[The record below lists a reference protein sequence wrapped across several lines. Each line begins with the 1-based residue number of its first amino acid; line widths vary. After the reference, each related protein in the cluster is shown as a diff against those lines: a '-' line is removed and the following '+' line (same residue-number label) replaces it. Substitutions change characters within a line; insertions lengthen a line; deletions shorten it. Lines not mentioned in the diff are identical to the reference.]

1 MIVFKLRILICFTFL
16 TTLLRGQNLD
26 RANELFK
33 NGGYAEAIPIYE
45 AFLAKKPNNTAA
57 RGKLANCYRILSRP
71 EKAAP
76 LMANIVEDDNA
87 RPDDFLQYGE
97 TLMMLG
103 QYDEAKFYFKKY
115 NKLQP
120 KNERGKLL
128 LDNVDKVKT
137 LKPLFKDVEVF
148 PFTQNSDGD
157 DNAPI
162 MFRKGIAFA
171 SDRHPG
177 FNILKEKNPTT
188 GRDYVT
194 VYYAERTGDTSFA
207 EPREIS
213 AKLTEINRNTSNIS
227 FTADGK
233 RAYFCRNGSKPG
245 RNGTYNMQI
254 FTAETE
260 DGTSF
265 HNIEMLSFC
274 TPENNYVYPSI
285 SPDGKRLFYT
295 AERSDGFG
303 GLDIYVVTKTKKG
316 WTKSENL
323 GKNVNTA
330 ANEGFPYAAADGKL
344 YFCSKGHPSY
354 GGYDIFVTQEDS
366 TGSHEWQTPVN
377 VGAPINS
384 PYDDISICFDKDGV
398 GGAFTSMRGGRG
410 DDIFLFK
417 MLSEP
422 MPDNKVF
429 VINKDS
435 SKVEKET
442 ILVDNSPKIS
452 FEEPKIV
459 NNNPEVIADATN
471 HNTSFGPKKTNKKES
486 TSASKK
492 TTKSKKTDAV
502 KNEDEGKS
510 QSKKSDAVKDENE
523 GKKTYLDAMQKLLDN
538 DKMRPNKSF
547 LAENIRYTTQ
557 AELGISPDMAL
568 ELDDLVAFL
577 KKNRKLIIEIC
588 VHTEGVI
595 ETDKLAKS
603 ISTQRAEEIVTYLKS
618 QGIKQKRLLAHGY
631 GRIRPLKD
639 CVAGGC
645 STEEDL
651 LNRRVEVKIKKL

>member
-1 MIVFKLRILICFTFL
+1 MVVFKLRILIGFTFL

-45 AFLAKKPNNTAA
+45 AFLAKKSNNIAA
-57 RGKLANCYRILSRP
+57 KTKLANCYRILSRP

-76 LMANIVEDDNA
+76 LMADIVEEDNA
-87 RPDDFLQYGE
+87 RPDDFLHYAE

-120 KNERGKLL
+120 ENERGKLL
-128 LDNVDKVKT
+128 LDNVDKVKK
-137 LKPLFKDVEVF
+137 LKPIFKDVEVYSF
-148 PFTQNSDGD
+148 SQNSDGD
-157 DNAPI
+157 DNAPTLH
-162 MFRKGIAFA
+162 RKGIAFA

-177 FNILKEKNPTT
+177 FSILKEKNPTT

-207 EPREIS
+207 QPRELS
-213 AKLTEINRNTSNIS
+213 GKLTEINRNTSNIS

-254 FTAETE
+254 FTAEVS
-260 DGTSF
+260 DGNSF
-265 HNIEMLSFC
+265 HNIEMLPFC
-274 TPENNYVYPSI
+274 SAENNYVYPSI

-295 AERSDGFG
+295 AERSDGYG
-303 GLDIYVVTKTKKG
+303 GLDIYMVTKTKKG

-323 GKNVNTA
+323 GNKVNTA
-330 ANEGFPYAAADGKL
+330 ANEGFPYAAPDGKL

-354 GGYDIFVTQEDS
+354 GGYDIFVTQPDS
-366 TGSHEWQTPVN
+366 TATNEWQAPIN
-377 VGAPINS
+377 VGSPINS
-384 PYDDISICFDKDGV
+384 PYDDISICFDTSGLN
-398 GGAFTSMRGGRG
+398 GAFTSMRSGRG

-417 MLSEP
+417 IISEP
-422 MPDNKVF
+422 ILDNKVIAVHKDTSETQKE
-429 VINKDS
+429 VILAN
-435 SKVEKET
+435 E
-442 ILVDNSPKIS
+442 SPKIS
-452 FEEPKIV
+452 FEKPETV
-459 NNNPEVIADATN
+459 NNNSEMMADTN
-471 HNTSFGPKKTNKKES
+471 NKNTSFTPNRKEKKEN
-486 TSASKK
+486 TSKRTSK
-492 TTKSKKTDAV
+492 TKNTKNTDS
-502 KNEDEGKS
+502 E
-510 QSKKSDAVKDENE
+510 KDEDE

-538 DKMRPNKSF
+538 DKMRLNKSF
-547 LAENIRYTTQ
+547 LAENIRYKTQ
-557 AELGISPDMAL
+557 AELGITPDMAL

-577 KKNRKLIIEIC
+577 KKNRKLMVEIC
-588 VHTEGVI
+588 VHTEGGI

-603 ISTQRAEEIVTYLKS
+603 ISTQRAEEIVAYLKS
-618 QGIKQKRLLAHGY
+618 QGIKEKRLLAHGY

-639 CVAGGC
+639 CATGGC
-645 STEEDL
+645 KPEEDL

>member
-45 AFLAKKPNNTAA
+45 AFLAKKQNNTAA
-57 RGKLANCYRILSRP
+57 KTKLANCYRILSRP

-76 LMANIVEDDNA
+76 LLADIVEDDNA
-87 RPDDFLQYGE
+87 RPDDFLHYGE

-120 KNERGKLL
+120 ENERGKLL
-128 LDNVDKVKT
+128 LDNVDKVKK
-137 LKPLFKDVEVF
+137 LKPIFKDVEVY
-148 PFTQNSDGD
+148 PFSKNSDGD

-162 MFRKGIAFA
+162 MYRKGIAFA

-177 FNILKEKNPTT
+177 FSILKEKNPTT

-207 EPREIS
+207 EPREMS
-213 AKLTEINRNTSNIS
+213 GKLTEINRNTSNIS

-254 FTAETE
+254 FTAKVGE
-260 DGTSF
+260 GSSF
-265 HNIEMLSFC
+265 HNIEMLPFC
-274 TPENNYVYPSI
+274 TAENNYVYPSI

-303 GLDIYVVTKTKKG
+303 GLDIYTVTKTKKG

-323 GKNVNTA
+323 GKKVNTA
-330 ANEGFPYAAADGKL
+330 ANEGFPYAAPDGKL

-354 GGYDIFVTQEDS
+354 GGYDIFVTQQD
-366 TGSHEWQTPVN
+366 TTAAHEWLTPVN
-377 VGAPINS
+377 VGSPINS
-384 PYDDISICFDKDGV
+384 PYDDISICFDNDGLS
-398 GGAFTSMRGGRG
+398 GAFTSMRGGRG

-417 MLSEP
+417 MMAGS
-422 MPDNKVF
+422 MPDNKIFAV
-429 VINKDS
+429 NKDT
-435 SKVEKET
+435 SKAQKET
-442 ILVDNSPKIS
+442 VLANNSPKTV
-452 FEEPKIV
+452 FEKPKIE
-459 NNNPEVIADATN
+459 NDNAETMADTN
-471 HNTSFGPKKTNKKES
+471 SKNTSFAPNKTEKKES
-486 TSASKK
+486 ISTSKK
-492 TTKSKKTDAV
+492 TSKSKNTDT
-502 KNEDEGKS
+502 E
-510 QSKKSDAVKDENE
+510 KDEDE

-547 LAENIRYTTQ
+547 LAENIRYKTQ
-557 AELGISPDMAL
+557 SEMGIPPEMTD
-568 ELDDLVAFL
+568 ELDNLAEFL
-577 KKNRKLIIEIC
+577 KKNRKLVVEIC

-595 ETDKLAKS
+595 ETDKMAKL
-603 ISTQRAEEIVTYLKS
+603 ISTKRAEEIVAYLKS
-618 QGIKQKRLLAHGY
+618 KGIKEKRLVPHGY

-639 CVAGGC
+639 CAAGGC
-645 STEEDL
+645 NPEEDL
-651 LNRRVEVKIKKL
+651 LNRRVEVKIKEL

>member
-1 MIVFKLRILICFTFL
+1 MIVFKLRILICLTFL

-45 AFLAKKPNNTAA
+45 AFLAKKSNNTAA
-57 RGKLANCYRILSRP
+57 KTKLANCYRILSRP

-76 LMANIVEDDNA
+76 LLADIVEDDNA
-87 RPDDFLQYGE
+87 RPDDFLHYGE

-120 KNERGKLL
+120 ENERGKLL
-128 LDNVDKVKT
+128 LDNVDKVKK
-137 LKPLFKDVEVF
+137 LKPIYKDVEVYQF
-148 PFTQNSDGD
+148 SKNSDGD

-162 MFRKGIAFA
+162 MYRKGIAFA

-213 AKLTEINRNTSNIS
+213 GKLTEINRNTSNIS

-254 FTAETE
+254 FSAEVG
-260 DGTSF
+260 DGYSF

-274 TPENNYVYPSI
+274 TAENNYVYPSI
-285 SPDGKRLFYT
+285 SPDGKRLFYS

-303 GLDIYVVTKTKKG
+303 GLDIYMVTKTKKG
-316 WTKSENL
+316 WTKAENL
-323 GKNVNTA
+323 GKKVNTA
-330 ANEGFPYAAADGKL
+330 ANEGFPYAAPDGKL

-354 GGYDIFVTQEDS
+354 GGYDIFVTQQDS
-366 TGSHEWQTPVN
+366 TDAHEWQTPVN
-377 VGAPINS
+377 VGSPINS
-384 PYDDISICFDKDGV
+384 PYDDISICFDNDGMS
-398 GGAFTSMRGGRG
+398 GAFTSMRGGRG

-417 MLSEP
+417 MMSGFV
-422 MPDNKVF
+422 PDNKIFTV
-429 VINKDS
+429 NKDTSKAGKETLLADNS
-435 SKVEKET
+435 SKMSFEKPKTINNNQET
-442 ILVDNSPKIS
+442 IAETRS
-452 FEEPKIV
+452 
-459 NNNPEVIADATN
+459 
-471 HNTSFGPKKTNKKES
+471 HNTSLSPKKTVKKVS
-486 TSASKK
+486 SSSSKK
-492 TTKSKKTDAV
+492 TNKSKKTDSEV
-502 KNEDEGKS
+502 EEDT
-510 QSKKSDAVKDENE
+510 AP
-523 GKKTYLDAMQKLLDN
+523 KTYLDVMQKLLDN

-547 LAENIRYTTQ
+547 LAENMRYRTQ
-557 AELGISPDMAL
+557 SEMGIPPEMTD
-568 ELDDLVAFL
+568 ELDNLAAFL
-577 KKNRKLIIEIC
+577 KKNRKLVVEIC

-595 ETDKLAKS
+595 ETDKMAKL
-603 ISTQRAEEIVTYLKS
+603 ISTKRAEELVAYLKS
-618 QGIKQKRLLAHGY
+618 KGIKEKRLVPHGY

-645 STEEDL
+645 KPEEDL

>member
-1 MIVFKLRILICFTFL
+1 MIVFKLRILICLTFL

-45 AFLAKKPNNTAA
+45 AFLAKKPNNNAA
-57 RGKLANCYRILSRP
+57 KTKLANCYRILSRP

-76 LMANIVEDDNA
+76 LLADIVEDDNA
-87 RPDDFLQYGE
+87 RPDDFLHYGE

-120 KNERGKLL
+120 ENERGKLL
-128 LDNVDKVKT
+128 LDNVDKVKK
-137 LKPLFKDVEVF
+137 LKPIYKDVEVY
-148 PFTQNSDGD
+148 PFSQNSDGD

-162 MFRKGIAFA
+162 MYRKGLAFA

-213 AKLTEINRNTSNIS
+213 GKLTEINRNTSNIS

-233 RAYFCRNGSKPG
+233 RAYFCRNGSSPG

-254 FTAETE
+254 FTAEVG
-260 DGTSF
+260 DGSSF

-274 TPENNYVYPSI
+274 TAENNYVYPSV
-285 SPDGKRLFYT
+285 SPDGKRLFYS

-303 GLDIYVVTKTKKG
+303 GLDIYMVTKTKKG
-316 WTKSENL
+316 WTKAENL
-323 GKNVNTA
+323 GKKVNTA
-330 ANEGFPYAAADGKL
+330 ANEGFPYAAPDGKL

-354 GGYDIFVTQEDS
+354 GGYDIFVTQQD
-366 TGSHEWQTPVN
+366 TAAAHEWQTPVN
-377 VGAPINS
+377 VGSPINS
-384 PYDDISICFDKDGV
+384 PYDDISICFDNEGMS
-398 GGAFTSMRGGRG
+398 GAFTSMRGGRG

-417 MLSEP
+417 MMSAP
-422 MPDNKVF
+422 MPDSKIFAV
-429 VINKDS
+429 VKDT
-435 SKVEKET
+435 SKAQKET
-442 ILVDNSPKIS
+442 ILANNSPKMS
-452 FEEPKIV
+452 FEKPKTENDSSETV
-459 NNNPEVIADATN
+459 ADAHSN
-471 HNTSFGPKKTNKKES
+471 NASFSPKKTEKKEAS
-486 TSASKK
+486 SSSKK
-492 TTKSKKTDAV
+492 TSKSKETGSELDEDA
-502 KNEDEGKS
+502 
-510 QSKKSDAVKDENE
+510 AP
-523 GKKTYLDAMQKLLDN
+523 KTYLDVMQRLLDN

-547 LAENIRYTTQ
+547 LAENMRYRTQ
-557 AELGISPDMAL
+557 SEMGIPPEMTD
-568 ELDDLVAFL
+568 ELDNLAAFL
-577 KKNRKLIIEIC
+577 KKNRKLVVEIC
-588 VHTEGVI
+588 VHTEGII
-595 ETDKLAKS
+595 ETDKMAKL
-603 ISTQRAEEIVTYLKS
+603 ISTKRAEELVAYLKS
-618 QGIKQKRLLAHGY
+618 KGIKEKRLVPHGY

-639 CVAGGC
+639 CAAGGC
-645 STEEDL
+645 KPEEDL
-651 LNRRVEVKIKKL
+651 LNRRVEVKVKEL

>member
-1 MIVFKLRILICFTFL
+1 MKVLKWRILICFTFL
-16 TTLLRGQNLD
+16 ITLLRGQNLD
-26 RANELFK
+26 RANDLFK

-57 RGKLANCYRILSRP
+57 KTKLANCYRILSRP

-76 LMANIVEDDNA
+76 LLEYIVEDDNA
-87 RPDDFLQYGE
+87 RPDDFLHYGE

-103 QYDEAKFYFKKY
+103 KYDEAKFYFKKY

-120 KNERGKLL
+120 ENERGKLL
-128 LDNVDKVKT
+128 LDNVDKVKK
-137 LKPLFKDVEVF
+137 LKPIFKDVEVY
-148 PFTQNSDGD
+148 PFTQNSDSD

-162 MFRKGIAFA
+162 MFRKGMAFA
-171 SDRHPG
+171 SDRRPG
-177 FNILKEKNPTT
+177 FSILKEKNPTT

-207 EPREIS
+207 EPHEIS
-213 AKLTEINRNTSNIS
+213 GKLTEINRNTSNIS

-233 RAYFCRNGSKPG
+233 HAYFCRNGSKPG

-254 FTAETE
+254 FTAEVG
-260 DGTSF
+260 DGSSF

-285 SPDGKRLFYT
+285 SPDGKRLFYS

-303 GLDIYVVTKTKKG
+303 GLDIYMVTKTKKG

-323 GKNVNTA
+323 GKKVNTA
-330 ANEGFPYAAADGKL
+330 ANEGFPYAAPDGKL

-354 GGYDIFVTQEDS
+354 GGYDIFVTQEDT
-366 TGSHEWQTPVN
+366 TGTHEWLTPVN

-384 PYDDISICFDKDGV
+384 PYDDISICFDNDGLS
-398 GGAFTSMRGGRG
+398 GAFTSMRSGRG

-417 MLSEP
+417 MMSPPL
-422 MPDNKVF
+422 PDNKIFAITKDTSNIQKQTVLANNSQKMSF
-429 VINKDS
+429 EKPKTVNDS
-435 SKVEKET
+435 SE
-442 ILVDNSPKIS
+442 I
-452 FEEPKIV
+452 
-459 NNNPEVIADATN
+459 IADTN
-471 HNTSFGPKKTNKKES
+471 THNASFIPKKTEKSES
-486 TSASKK
+486 TTTSKK
-492 TTKSKKTDAV
+492 ISKSKNTDS
-502 KNEDEGKS
+502 E
-510 QSKKSDAVKDENE
+510 KDEDE

-557 AELGISPDMAL
+557 SEMGISPDMAS
-568 ELDDLVAFL
+568 ELDNLAGFL
-577 KKNRKLIIEIC
+577 KKNRKLVVEIC

-595 ETDKLAKS
+595 ETDKMAKL
-603 ISTQRAEEIVTYLKS
+603 ISTKRAEEIVAYLKS
-618 QGIKQKRLLAHGY
+618 QGIKEKRLVPHGY

-639 CVAGGC
+639 CAAGGC
-645 STEEDL
+645 QPEEDL
-651 LNRRVEVKIKKL
+651 LNRRVEVKIKEL